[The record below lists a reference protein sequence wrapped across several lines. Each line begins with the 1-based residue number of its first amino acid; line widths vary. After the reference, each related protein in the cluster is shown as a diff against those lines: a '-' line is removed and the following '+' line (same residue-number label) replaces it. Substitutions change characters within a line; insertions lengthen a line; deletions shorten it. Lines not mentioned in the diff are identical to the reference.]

1 VTDATTAQVPE
12 PYPPGID
19 ELHTVR
25 KVAGKEVGMRRSVYP
40 KWVRAQRMTAAA
52 ATDGLYGMGM
62 AVGLARG
69 VLELWPTLTAAQQ
82 HDLQVAMLAGGR
94 EARGQ

>member
-1 VTDATTAQVPE
+1 VTDATTIE
-12 PYPPGID
+12 PHPPGLD

-25 KVAGKEVGMRRSVYP
+25 KVAGREVGMRRSVYP

-69 VLELWPTLTAAQQ
+69 VIDLWPHLTAIQQ
-82 HDLQVAMLAGGR
+82 HDLQVAMIAGGR
-94 EARGQ
+94 EARGPA